1 MDRQINIP
9 AQADSTRAEPHQSAD
24 APAAAGGV
32 SVEQVFHR
40 LSAPL
45 RRYAIGLGFSPEEA
59 EEAVQEGFLRLQ
71 AAFLRHEPV
80 HNPDAFLHT
89 VVRHLLIDSARLRNR
104 FDACAGQLVHHARQH
119 SGAPAKMSA
128 DLCRLAEALLSP
140 RETEVFNM
148 RRDGRSYAEISTELG
163 ISRGTVGA
171 LVSRAVAKIRRHAKR
186 PA

>member
-1 MDRQINIP
+1 V
-9 AQADSTRAEPHQSAD
+9 
-24 APAAAGGV
+24 AAGGV

-40 LSAPL
+40 LSTPL
-45 RRYAIGLGFSPEEA
+45 RRYGIGLGFSPEEA

-104 FDACAGQLVHHARQH
+104 FDAYAGQLLHARQQ
-119 SGAPAKMSA
+119 SGDQPKMSA
-128 DLCRLAEALLSP
+128 DLRRLAEALLSP
-140 RETEVFNM
+140 RESEVFNM